1 MKKTILAMV
10 AAAAVAVPA
19 TAADE
24 TLIFR
29 GNVAFITP
37 TADSTIDDIKFEADS
52 AVGLDASFE
61 YKFAK
66 AWGVEAAVLYAK
78 HDVKADGSKFA
89 EIDQTPLLI
98 SANYHFP
105 TAGNADWY
113 VGPTVGYTFWGDVD
127 VDNPAAVDPSTDG
140 EFTYG
145 VNAGVDVPIKGSW
158 AFTGGLRY
166 LFSKANGDGVG
177 DVDVNPLVLRA
188 GVAYRF

>member
-19 TAADE
+19 MAADE

-29 GNVAFITP
+29 GNLAFISP
-37 TADSTIDDIKFEADS
+37 TSDTTIEGTKLEADS
-52 AVGLDASFE
+52 ALGIEASFE

-66 AWGVEAAVLYAK
+66 AWGVEAAVLYGQ
-78 HDVKADGSKFA
+78 HDVKADGSKVG
-89 EIDQTPLLI
+89 EIDQTPLLF

-105 TAGNADWY
+105 TAGKADWY
-113 VGPTVGYTFWGDVD
+113 VGPTVGYTFWGDLD
-127 VDNPAAVDPSTDG
+127 VDDPTSVDPSTDG

-145 VNAGVDVPIKGSW
+145 VNAGVDVPLKGNW

-166 LFSKANGDGVG
+166 LFSKATADGVG
-177 DVDVNPLVLRA
+177 EVDVNPLVLRA

>member
-10 AAAAVAVPA
+10 AAVVLAVPA

-24 TLIFR
+24 TLILR
-29 GNVAFITP
+29 GNLASINP
-37 TADSTIDDIKFEADS
+37 TSDSTLGGSKVEADS
-52 AVGLDASFE
+52 AVGLEASFE
-61 YKFAK
+61 YKFSK
-66 AWGVEAAVLYAK
+66 AWGVEAAVLFAG
-78 HDVKADGSKFA
+78 HDVEADGQKIG
-89 EIDQTPLLI
+89 EIDQTPLLF

-105 TAGNADWY
+105 TAGKADWY
-113 VGPTVGYTFWGDVD
+113 VGPTLGYTFWGDLD
-127 VDNPAAVDPSTDG
+127 VDAPGSPDPSTDG

-145 VNAGVDVPIKGSW
+145 VNAGVDVPLEGNW

-166 LFSKANGDGVG
+166 LFSKAGADGVG